1 MNITNVILAVE
12 DELSESISTQILG
25 HFDIEIWYTIRG
37 KGNVSLRQ
45 KAPELNRSANG
56 AAIFLLTDLDTPR
69 ECPPGLI
76 RSWIR
81 STLNP
86 RFFFRVAVM
95 EVESWVMADRIGFS
109 DFLSVPPHRI
119 PSPTDNILNPK
130 EFLLSLAR
138 RSKKKTVREAL
149 LPAQGAT
156 FSVGNEYNTLLSE
169 FVQDHWDLERAA
181 SVSPSLKRTLDRIS
195 QGRNVSTNGEQ
206 KIPTP
211 H

>member
-1 MNITNVILAVE
+1 MSITSVILAVE
-12 DELSESISTQILG
+12 DELSESISTQILR
-25 HFDIEIWYTIRG
+25 HFDIEIRSTIRG
-37 KGNVSLRQ
+37 KGNMLLQQ

-69 ECPPGLI
+69 DCPPGLI

-81 STLNP
+81 GPLNP
-86 RFFFRVAVM
+86 RFFLRVAVM
-95 EVESWVMADRIGFS
+95 EVESWVMADRIGFAA
-109 DFLSVPPHRI
+109 FLSVPLHRI

-149 LPAQGAT
+149 VPAQGAT
-156 FSVGNEYNTLLSE
+156 LSIGNEYNTLLSE

-181 SVSPSLKRTLDRIS
+181 TASPSLKRTLDRLAEEKNA
-195 QGRNVSTNGEQ
+195 GTHR
-206 KIPTP
+206 
-211 H
+211 